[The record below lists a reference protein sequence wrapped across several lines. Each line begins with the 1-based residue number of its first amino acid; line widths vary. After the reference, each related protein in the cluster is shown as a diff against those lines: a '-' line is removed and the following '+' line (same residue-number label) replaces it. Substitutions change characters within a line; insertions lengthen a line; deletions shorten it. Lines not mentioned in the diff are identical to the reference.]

1 MWSLFN
7 LASQNVCFF
16 MELNDHNKIVR
27 IKSHY
32 YVCFDSELS
41 YGTIIYGTLFVHN
54 YTTYFS
60 TQDVLYY
67 KGTDL
72 RRNNVSMVERY
83 SILENMFHYHIKQ
96 VSYFK
101 NNVVVGMSI
110 IHTDF
115 QTLIQSVKTIPYP
128 VEYIQFRYTTRRP
141 DNNIVNM
148 KYNGSIQH
156 YQNDSHNNNNQHS
169 TTMNEQLKK
178 EMVFRITPDIQND
191 IYHLHYYDP
200 TSTNKDNFYAVACI
214 PDYKTSVLM
223 NRLFRNIKENQC
235 LDALEESDDEEEF
248 EDDRQDK
255 FVFLEKSYK
264 MSCVYHFKHKKWT
277 PTKVAPRDAYI
288 VTKKELPVLPSSL

>member
-1 MWSLFN
+1 MRLNNVEREELLSVFPKVELSYEAIVHKKVYNSQFVSIIPKGVRHFLWFTTHH
-7 LASQNVCFF
+7 SQNVCFF
-16 MELNDHNKIVR
+16 MELNDHNKIMR

-128 VEYIQFRYTTRRP
+128 VEYIQFRYTRP
-141 DNNIVNM
+141 
-148 KYNGSIQH
+148 S
-156 YQNDSHNNNNQHS
+156 
-169 TTMNEQLKK
+169 
-178 EMVFRITPDIQND
+178 
-191 IYHLHYYDP
+191 
-200 TSTNKDNFYAVACI
+200 
-214 PDYKTSVLM
+214 
-223 NRLFRNIKENQC
+223 
-235 LDALEESDDEEEF
+235 
-248 EDDRQDK
+248 
-255 FVFLEKSYK
+255 
-264 MSCVYHFKHKKWT
+264 
-277 PTKVAPRDAYI
+277 
-288 VTKKELPVLPSSL
+288 